1 MIDLT
6 KLDYHTAGYDSQG
19 RAVLTPKAL
28 PAEFE
33 KSSPVSRLAYTH
45 AAARE
50 FEAVGAAA
58 RNAAMPPKPAD
69 WEKLSSI
76 ELRAWQLNAQK
87 GSS

>member
-6 KLDYHTAGYDSQG
+6 KLNYHTAGYDSQG
-19 RAVLTPKAL
+19 RAVLTPK
-28 PAEFE
+28 PAPAGLADA
-33 KSSPVSRLAYTH
+33 SPVSRLAYTH

-58 RNAAMPPKPAD
+58 RNAAMPPKPEG

-76 ELRAWQLNAQK
+76 ELRTWQLNTQRR
-87 GSS
+87 G

>member
-19 RAVLTPKAL
+19 RAVLTPKPA
-28 PAEFE
+28 PAEFG
-33 KSSPVSRLAYTH
+33 SASAVDRLAYAH

-50 FEAVGAAA
+50 FEEVRFAA
-58 RNAAMPPKPAD
+58 RNAALPPKPEG

-76 ELRAWQLNAQK
+76 ELRTWQLNAQR
-87 GSS
+87 GS